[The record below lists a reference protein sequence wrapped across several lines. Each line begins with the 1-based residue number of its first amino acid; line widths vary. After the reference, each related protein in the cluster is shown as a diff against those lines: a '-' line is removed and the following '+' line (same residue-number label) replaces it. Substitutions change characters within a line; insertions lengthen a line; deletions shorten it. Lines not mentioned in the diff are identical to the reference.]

1 MLNGRPAPEKAN
13 LPFFFMFPKKKLEC
27 YMECD
32 V

>member
-13 LPFFFMFPKKKLEC
+13 LPFFFMFQKKLEC